1 MFGRTWKK
9 GETVLITLEQW
20 ARERSRNIMDSFEDT
35 FQFEIVE
42 AFGAVTEDMG
52 SLKGYS
58 ENEKIVED
66 FLVKII
72 TEVPPPFIH
81 PK

>member
-1 MFGRTWKK
+1 MSGRTCQK

-20 ARERSRNIMDSFEDT
+20 ARERVRDIRHSLEDT

-42 AFGAVTEDMG
+42 AFGAVTEDKG

-58 ENEKIVED
+58 ENEKILED

-72 TEVPPPFIH
+72 MEVPPPFIH